1 MTQLPYVLV
10 FSPDLCDIC
19 VQANGVLALL
29 QNIKTS
35 KSVGLDNVTS
45 ILLKTFTIC
54 IAGCLTK
61 ILTYSLASGVLSDV
75 WKLAKLIP
83 IYKKGNRCQSSNY
96 RPVSL
101 TSIACKLLEHIIAKH
116 IHFFLDKMIS

>member
-75 WKLAKLIP
+75 WKLAKVMP

-116 IHFFLDKMIS
+116 IHFF